1 MNDSGVIPNNPDGD
15 FVIGGRGQD
24 SGVPGGA
31 SKVRISEVLIYQDAL
46 SAAQVSKLEGYLAH
60 KWNLT
65 NRLAGGHAYASSA
78 PTFDDPVAGVDLTLY
93 WGSNDGGE
101 NPAEWE
107 QEVALGRFHKEQV
120 DVNGFNGYG
129 YQSTW
134 RNDSYL
140 RNVENLRSASHDQ
153 HAQLKGEPGGS
164 QGMYFNGTADFINS
178 GVIKNTNNNLGWE
191 DNFMTLFTTTFTA
204 PSTGNYQFKMDQ
216 KDDRHAMWIDLD
228 QDGVFEGGS
237 GTNGSASTNSGNEF
251 LNPNMDGSNPHVNQN
266 WTSSNIA
273 LTGGQQYLLAI
284 AHWQGG
290 GGAKI
295 RPHIKIPGG
304 SFVVMDPLDLAQ
316 DGYFTLKGLS
326 NGRFLHEQ
334 ELLEANGTN
343 LVAGNTYY
351 YRIKGTNSQGTD
363 WADSTASFVSENA
376 LDTSTGTLTFN
387 TDGPTPSWSASSGTS
402 GTGQIVNRSYTD
414 SSSNTVSYNVAVYN
428 FDRLNIGDGVAVTF
442 TGANP
447 LEINVSGDATILSA
461 LDANGTEGTSVAG
474 VRKSKLGGGYG
485 GYKWDSA
492 GWGAGTG
499 PEHLTSADTF
509 QSGGA
514 QFKG

>member
-1 MNDSGVIPNNPDGD
+1 M
-15 FVIGGRGQD
+15 
-24 SGVPGGA
+24 
-31 SKVRISEVLIYQDAL
+31 
-46 SAAQVSKLEGYLAH
+46 
-60 KWNLT
+60 
-65 NRLAGGHAYASSA
+65 AGGHAYAASA

-107 QEVALGRFHKEQV
+107 QEVALGRFHKDQV

-204 PSTGNYQFKMDQ
+204 PTTGNYQFKMDQ

-237 GTNGSASTNSGNEF
+237 GTNGSASTNSGNEL
-251 LNPNMDGSNPHVNQN
+251 LNPNMSGSNPNVRIGPP
-266 WTSSNIA
+266 TNIA

-304 SFVVMDPLDLAQ
+304 SFVVMDPLDPAQ
-316 DGYFTLKGLS
+316 DGYCHPQGFVR
-326 NGRFLHEQ
+326 GRFLHEQ
-334 ELLEANGTN
+334 GLTLEANGTN

-351 YRIKGTNSQGTD
+351 YRIKGTNSLWNGLGRLHCEFRIGKCSGHLHGYT
-363 WADSTASFVSENA
+363 SPLTPMA
-376 LDTSTGTLTFN
+376 LPHPGPRVREPQEPGRSLIVPTLIPVPIPSVTMLRSITSIDL
-387 TDGPTPSWSASSGTS
+387 
-402 GTGQIVNRSYTD
+402 
-414 SSSNTVSYNVAVYN
+414 
-428 FDRLNIGDGVAVTF
+428 
-442 TGANP
+442 
-447 LEINVSGDATILSA
+447 IL
-461 LDANGTEGTSVAG
+461 GMV
-474 VRKSKLGGGYG
+474 
-485 GYKWDSA
+485 W
-492 GWGAGTG
+492 
-499 PEHLTSADTF
+499 
-509 QSGGA
+509 QSL
-514 QFKG
+514 